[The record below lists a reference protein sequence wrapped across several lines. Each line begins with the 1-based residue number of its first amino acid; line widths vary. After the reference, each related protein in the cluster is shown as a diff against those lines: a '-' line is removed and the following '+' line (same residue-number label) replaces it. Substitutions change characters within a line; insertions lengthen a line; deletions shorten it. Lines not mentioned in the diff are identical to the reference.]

1 VVVAVE
7 VKDLLLLLLEKT
19 GELFTQ
25 VVAAVL
31 VLILALVAVETLAV
45 EVVEALMVVA
55 AGVQLIQVV
64 GEVVNTGPTE
74 PTVEMEV
81 LV

>member
-1 VVVAVE
+1 MVVAVE

-55 AGVQLIQVV
+55 AVVQLIQGV

-74 PTVEMEV
+74 PKIGRAHV
-81 LV
+81 